1 MILGKGN
8 AMNRKDKVIA
18 DIIDMEWRMFQKVN
32 SIGGRAS
39 CQDDYATF
47 SVNRVSQAESWS
59 LATLESYL
67 SDLETAEGEGRN
79 LLSEKY
85 ARMMASTSPL
95 EYRRLAH
102 LLPPLDEEVLS
113 LVEEIIQVALDWEEE
128 LAEKYPYVVQRG
140 RPIHTDQDTPYVT
153 SFETYLRG
161 ELQTYS
167 GETLR
172 RYHDNALEQE
182 SAGINGSEIILE
194 SVVKKYGYASLQQA
208 DEEHMP
214 LS

>member
-1 MILGKGN
+1 MS
-8 AMNRKDKVIA
+8 RKDKVIV
-18 DIIDMEWRMFQKVN
+18 DIVDMEWGMFQKVN
-32 SIGGRAS
+32 NIGGRAS

-59 LATLESYL
+59 VATLESYL
-67 SDLETAEGEGRN
+67 SDLETAAGEGRN

-85 ARMMASTSPL
+85 ARMMVSTSPV
-95 EYRRLAH
+95 EYQRIAH
-102 LLPPLDEEVLS
+102 LLPPLDDEVLS
-113 LVEEIIQVALDWEEE
+113 LVEEIIQISLKWEKE

-167 GETLR
+167 RETLG
-172 RYHDNALEQE
+172 RYRDNALEQASE
-182 SAGINGSEIILE
+182 GINGSEIILE
-194 SVVKKYGYASLQQA
+194 SVVRKYGYASLQQA
-208 DEEHMP
+208 NEEHMAP
-214 LS
+214 S